1 LLTRVSTP
9 TDLSEIRRRRGELRL
24 ALLNLEESLAASPR
38 GDDANWRLRIHGSL
52 ETLLADFREHVRL
65 TEGPGGLHNDIV
77 VNAPRL
83 TGAVA
88 RLVREHGR
96 ITVQVGGLLAET
108 AEPAAPIDPS
118 VIRDSATNL
127 IASMMKHRQAGADL
141 IFEAYETDI
150 GGSG

>member
-1 LLTRVSTP
+1 MGTP

-38 GDDANWRLRIHGSL
+38 GDDANWRLRVHGSL

-65 TEGPGGLHNDIV
+65 TEGPGGLHSDMV

-88 RLVREHGR
+88 RLVRDHGR
-96 ITVQVGGLLAET
+96 ITVQIEGLLGET
-108 AEPAAPIDPS
+108 AEQATAPDPG
-118 VIRDSATNL
+118 VIREAATNL
-127 IASMMKHRQAGADL
+127 IATLMKHRQAGADL

>member
-1 LLTRVSTP
+1 MSTP
-9 TDLSEIRRRRGELRL
+9 TDLSELRRRRGELRL

-38 GDDANWRLRIHGSL
+38 GDDANWRLRVHGSA

-65 TEGPGGLHNDIV
+65 TEAAGGLHNDIV

-88 RLVREHGR
+88 RLVRDHGR
-96 ITVQVGGLLAET
+96 ITIRIDDLLAET
-108 AEPAAPIDPS
+108 SEQPAAVEPS
-118 VIRDSATNL
+118 VIRESATNL
-127 IASMMKHRQAGADL
+127 IATLMKHRQAGADL